1 MKQSAIRLLDI
12 ILIVH
17 HENHQQEQHVDQAV
31 LDKVGENKIYIYI
44 NINKKLSAILG
55 TVLQSK
61 LL

>member
-55 TVLQSK
+55 TGLQSK

>member
-31 LDKVGENKIYIYI
+31 LDKVGENKIYIY
-44 NINKKLSAILG
+44 KYK
-55 TVLQSK
+55 
-61 LL
+61 